1 MIAEELE
8 LVGLGFAVVLIVL
21 TALWG
26 ITAAIGRI
34 VVGREEA
41 ARAAAARRAEAA
53 RAQAPQTVPAAA
65 MAAGSAA
72 PAGVP
77 PHHLAAI
84 AAAVAVLVPGRH
96 RIIDVVMPP
105 HTAPAWINE
114 GRYEHMSSHGGRA
127 SAGWTIPGPPHVD
140 HPIHQANPLANGSAR
155 TQKRTP

>member
-34 VVGREEA
+34 IVGREKA
-41 ARAAAARRAEAA
+41 IQAAAARRAEAA

-65 MAAGSAA
+65 AASAAGQG
-72 PAGVP
+72 GVP

-84 AAAVAVLVPGRH
+84 AAAVAAMVPGRH